1 MSGHTEE
8 ERRSGRCAGYGQDE
22 LGAPTDYTVLNYAMR
37 GAIEFCSGGS
47 RGHSN
52 PTQENTEKCL
62 DLFQALDRQYLNS
75 G

>member
-47 RGHSN
+47 R
-52 PTQENTEKCL
+52 
-62 DLFQALDRQYLNS
+62 RRRW
-75 G
+75 